1 MQKVSIIHKI
11 ESDGSQAWLST
22 QNNAYITFNPS
33 RAGSITDPYVAA
45 RVGDGSMMCVDNK
58 DFVWAFAGLVSG
70 NTDAPA
76 YMKTLARRAAKDL
89 KAQGGAK

>member
-1 MQKVSIIHKI
+1 MSIIHRI
-11 ESDGSQAWLST
+11 ENDGSQAWIST
-22 QNNAYITFNPS
+22 KNNAYITFKPC
-33 RAGSITDPYVAA
+33 RAGSIADPYIAA

-70 NTDAPA
+70 NTGAPG
-76 YMKTLARRAAKDL
+76 YMRTLARRAAKDL

>member
-1 MQKVSIIHKI
+1 MSIIHKI
-11 ESDGSQAWLST
+11 ENDGSQVWYNSK
-22 QNNAYITFNPS
+22 NNAYIDYDPS

-45 RVGDGSMMCVDNK
+45 RVGNGSMMCVDNK

-76 YMKTLARRAAKDL
+76 YMKKMARRAAKDL

>member
-1 MQKVSIIHKI
+1 MSIIHKI
-11 ESDGSQAWLST
+11 ESDGSQVWYNSK
-22 QNNAYITFNPS
+22 NNAYIDYSPS

-45 RVGDGSMMCVDNK
+45 RVGDGSMMCVDNN
-58 DFVWAFAGLVSG
+58 DYVWGFTGLVSG

-76 YMKTLARRAAKDL
+76 YMKTMARRAAKDL

>member
-1 MQKVSIIHKI
+1 MSSVIHRI
-11 ESDGSQAWLST
+11 ESNGKQSWSST
-22 QNNAYITFNPS
+22 KNNAYITFDPS
-33 RAGSITDPYVAA
+33 RAGSITDLYVAA
-45 RVGDGSMMCVDNK
+45 RVGDGSMMCVDNR

-70 NTDAPA
+70 HTNAPG

>member
-1 MQKVSIIHKI
+1 VSSVIHRI
-11 ESDGSQAWLST
+11 ESDGRQSWSST
-22 QNNAYITFNPS
+22 KNNAYITFDPS

-58 DFVWAFAGLVSG
+58 DFVWAFKALVSG
-70 NTDAPA
+70 HTNAPG

>member
-45 RVGDGSMMCVDNK
+45 RVGDGSMMCVDTK
-58 DFVWAFAGLVSG
+58 AFVWAFAGLVSG
-70 NTDAPA
+70 TTDAPA
-76 YMKTLARRAAKDL
+76 SMKKMARRAAKDL